1 MLGRVRLG
9 RQRLSGTVQRS
20 LATFSHVATPRKSIT
35 VSSDG
40 PRTMYDKIWDDHI
53 VDGTSDGSA
62 LLYIDRH
69 LVHEV
74 TSPQAFE
81 GLEAAGR
88 PVRRPDCTLVT
99 VDHNVPT
106 DSREKFA
113 DISSFIKDDQSREQV
128 LAVETNVQKFDLCY
142 FGMADKRQGIVHTI
156 GPEQGFTVPGSTCV
170 CGDSHTATHGAF
182 GALAFGIGT
191 SEVEHVLATST
202 LNQKKALNML
212 VSVEGT
218 LGAGVTSKDIVLH
231 VCGIIGTA
239 GGTGATIE
247 FAGSTIRALSMEAR
261 MSISNMAIEAGARA
275 GLVAP
280 DETTFEYL
288 KGRPMVPRP
297 DHPDWARAC
306 EYWRGLATDAG
317 AKFDKEVFID
327 AADIAPTI
335 TWGTS
340 PEHTAPI
347 TGVVP
352 NPEDEADP
360 ARKAA
365 YERALRYMG
374 LEDKVGDQLDSL
386 PVDKVFIGSCTNG
399 RIEDMRAVASVV
411 KGRKVHPALVGHA
424 MVVPGSGLVKEQAEE
439 EGLDK
444 IMIEAGMDWRQPG
457 CSMCLAMNPDKLGD
471 KERCA
476 STSNRNFEG
485 RQGAGGRTHL
495 VSPTMAAAAAIT
507 GRLTDVRTIE
517 LAHIPV
523 PGEAGVPESSLMRDQ
538 MAAAGESAGAVI
550 REQEGSAGAS
560 VGMPIFNKLK
570 GVTAPLDIQNIDTD
584 MIIPKEYLKT
594 IKRTGLGFAA
604 FAELRYQ
611 NPVEVAQAGGPEG
624 VAVEVADFVLN
635 RPEYRERQGR
645 DAVGTTILVAGDN
658 FGCGSSREHAPWS
671 INGMGIRCIISSSF
685 ADIFHSNCMK
695 NGMLP
700 VTLPREQVLELL
712 KDAEEMKEVEVD
724 LSSQQVIRECGTKYP
739 FEIDPFRKHNLLN
752 GLDDIGLTMQKM
764 EAIKTFETER
774 SERYPWLD
782 GATTRV
788 PRLSAVQ
795 GMPTNTPSHLLATP
809 SPEEWR
815 KEVRARRAKRQ
826 ALRQLQ
832 GAGGQAQRQQASG
845 MHTKA

>member
-1 MLGRVRLG
+1 
-9 RQRLSGTVQRS
+9 
-20 LATFSHVATPRKSIT
+20 
-35 VSSDG
+35 
-40 PRTMYDKIWDDHI
+40 MYDKIWDDHI

-106 DSREKFA
+106 NSREKFA
-113 DISSFIKDDQSREQV
+113 DISSFIKDEQSRAQV
-128 LAVETNVQKFDLCY
+128 LAVENNVQKFDLCY

-231 VCGIIGTA
+231 VCGVIGTA

-247 FAGSTIRALSMEAR
+247 FAGSAIRALSMEAR

-275 GLVAP
+275 GLIAP
-280 DETTFEYL
+280 DEITFEYL

-365 YERALRYMG
+365 YERALGYMG
-374 LEDKVGDQLDSL
+374 LADKVGDQLDSL

-411 KGRKVHPALVGHA
+411 KGRKVHPKLVGHA

-457 CSMCLAMNPDKLGD
+457 CSMCLAMNPDKLGFE
-471 KERCA
+471 ERCA

-495 VSPTMAAAAAIT
+495 VSPSMAAAAALT

-523 PGEAGVPESSLMRDQ
+523 PGQAGVPESNLMRDQ

-550 REQEGSAGAS
+550 REQEGSGGAS
-560 VGMPIFNKLK
+560 VGMPIFNNLK

-624 VAVEVADFVLN
+624 VAVEVEDFVLN

-645 DAVGTTILVAGDN
+645 DALGTLILVAGDN

-671 INGMGIRCIISSSF
+671 ISGMGIRCIISSSF

-700 VTLPREQVLELL
+700 VTLSREQVLELL
-712 KDAEEMKEVEVD
+712 KDAEEMKEVEID
-724 LSSQQVIRECGTKYP
+724 LPSQQVIRECGTKYP
-739 FEIDPFRKHNLLN
+739 FEIDPFRKNNLLN

-764 EAIKTFETER
+764 EAIKAFETER

-832 GAGGQAQRQQASG
+832 GSGGQAQRQQASG
-845 MHTKA
+845 MHTKADR

>member
-1 MLGRVRLG
+1 MALVQASRIFRRTGVR
-9 RQRLSGTVQRS
+9 SC
-20 LATFSHVATPRKSIT
+20 ATFTHVHRPRQSINL
-35 VSSDG
+35 SSTG
-40 PRTMYDKIWDDHI
+40 PRTMYDKIWDDHV
-53 VDGTSDGSA
+53 VDGTSDGAA

-81 GLEAAGR
+81 GLEQAGR

-106 DSREKFA
+106 DSRKEFK
-113 DISSFIKDDQSREQV
+113 DIGSFIKNDQSREQV
-128 LAVETNVQKFDLCY
+128 LAVERNVEKFNLCY

-156 GPEQGFTVPGSTCV
+156 GPEQGFTLPGSTCV

-212 VSVEGT
+212 VSVEGK

-247 FAGSTIRALSMEAR
+247 FAGSAIRALSMEAR

-275 GLVAP
+275 GLIAP

-297 DHPDWARAC
+297 DTDGWKRAC
-306 EYWRGLATDAG
+306 EYWHALQTDVG
-317 AKFDKEVFID
+317 AHFDKEVYID
-327 AADIAPTI
+327 AADIAPTL

-340 PEHTAPI
+340 PEHTGPI

-352 NPEDEADP
+352 NPADEADP
-360 ARKAA
+360 ARAAA
-365 YERALRYMG
+365 YERALGYMG
-374 LEDKVGDQLDSL
+374 LTDKVGERLDSL
-386 PVDKVFIGSCTNG
+386 SVDQVFIGSCTNG

-411 KGRKVHPALVGHA
+411 KGRKVAPHLEGRC

-439 EGLDK
+439 EGLDA
-444 IMIEAGMDWRQPG
+444 ILVEAGMDWRQPG

-495 VSPTMAAAAAIT
+495 VSPLMAAAAAVT
-507 GRLTDVRTIE
+507 GRLTDIRE
-517 LAHIPV
+517 LTLSHIPT
-523 PGEAGVPESSLMRDQ
+523 PGEDAPASLLMSELNSDTSD
-538 MAAAGESAGAVI
+538 SAGAVI
-550 REQEGSAGAS
+550 READSQTGSA
-560 VGMPIFNKLK
+560 GMPIFDNLK

-594 IKRTGLGFAA
+594 IRRTGLGFAA

-611 NPVEVAQAGGPEG
+611 NPVEVAQAGGPDG
-624 VAVEVADFVLN
+624 VAIEVADFVLN
-635 RPEYRERQGR
+635 RPEYRERKGR
-645 DAVGTTILVAGDN
+645 DGVGTKILIAGDN

-700 VTLPREQVLELL
+700 VSLPREAVVELL
-712 KDAEEMKEVEVD
+712 KDAEAMKEVEVD
-724 LSSQQVIRECGTKYP
+724 LPSQQVIRECGTKYS
-739 FEIDPFRKHNLLN
+739 FDIDPFRKNNLLH
-752 GLDDIGLTMQKM
+752 GLDDIGLTMNKLDAVRSF
-764 EAIKTFETER
+764 EAAR
-774 SERYPWLD
+774 SELYPWLD

-788 PRLSAVQ
+788 PRLSAVKD
-795 GMPTNTPSHLLATP
+795 MPLTPSHNLATP
-809 SPEEWR
+809 TAAEWR
-815 KEVRARRAKRQ
+815 AEVRARRAARPSSSRP
-826 ALRQLQ
+826 A
-832 GAGGQAQRQQASG
+832 GQAQATAG
-845 MHTKA
+845 MHTKAG

>member
-1 MLGRVRLG
+1 MALVQASRIFRRTGVR
-9 RQRLSGTVQRS
+9 SC
-20 LATFSHVATPRKSIT
+20 ATFTHVHRPRQSINL
-35 VSSDG
+35 SSTG
-40 PRTMYDKIWDDHI
+40 PRTMYDKIWDDHV
-53 VDGTSDGSA
+53 VDGTSDGAA

-81 GLEAAGR
+81 GLEQAGR

-106 DSREKFA
+106 DSRKEFK
-113 DISSFIKDDQSREQV
+113 DIGSFIKNDQSREQV
-128 LAVETNVQKFDLCY
+128 LAVERNVEKFNLCY

-212 VSVEGT
+212 VSVEGK

-247 FAGSTIRALSMEAR
+247 FAGSAIRALSMEAR

-275 GLVAP
+275 GLIAP

-297 DHPDWARAC
+297 DTDGWKRAC
-306 EYWRGLATDAG
+306 EYWHALQTDVG
-317 AKFDKEVFID
+317 AHFDKEVYID
-327 AADIAPTI
+327 AADIAPTL

-340 PEHTAPI
+340 PEHTGPI

-352 NPEDEADP
+352 NPADEADP
-360 ARKAA
+360 ARAAA
-365 YERALRYMG
+365 YERALGYMG
-374 LEDKVGDQLDSL
+374 LTDKVGERLDSL
-386 PVDKVFIGSCTNG
+386 SVDQVFIGSCTNG

-411 KGRKVHPALVGHA
+411 KGRKVAPHLEGRC

-439 EGLDK
+439 EGLDA
-444 IMIEAGMDWRQPG
+444 ILVEAGMDWRQPG

-495 VSPTMAAAAAIT
+495 VSPLMAAAAAVT
-507 GRLTDVRTIE
+507 GRLTDIRE
-517 LAHIPV
+517 LTLSHIPT
-523 PGEAGVPESSLMRDQ
+523 PGEDAPASLLMSELNSDTSD
-538 MAAAGESAGAVI
+538 SAGAVI
-550 REQEGSAGAS
+550 READSQTGSG
-560 VGMPIFNKLK
+560 GMPIFDNLK

-594 IKRTGLGFAA
+594 IRRTGLGFAA

-611 NPVEVAQAGGPEG
+611 NPVEVAQAGGPDG
-624 VAVEVADFVLN
+624 VAIEVADFVLN
-635 RPEYRERQGR
+635 RPEYRERKGR
-645 DAVGTTILVAGDN
+645 DGVGTKILIAGDN

-700 VTLPREQVLELL
+700 VSLPREAVVELL
-712 KDAEEMKEVEVD
+712 KDAEAMKEVEVD
-724 LSSQQVIRECGTKYP
+724 LPSQQVIRECGTKYS
-739 FEIDPFRKHNLLN
+739 FDIDPFRKNNLLH
-752 GLDDIGLTMQKM
+752 GLDDIGLTMNKLDAVRSF
-764 EAIKTFETER
+764 EAAR
-774 SERYPWLD
+774 SELYPWLD

-788 PRLSAVQ
+788 PRLSAVKD
-795 GMPTNTPSHLLATP
+795 MPLTPSHNLATP
-809 SPEEWR
+809 TVAEWR
-815 KEVRARRAKRQ
+815 AEVRARRAARPSSSRP
-826 ALRQLQ
+826 A
-832 GAGGQAQRQQASG
+832 GQAQATAG
-845 MHTKA
+845 MHTKAG